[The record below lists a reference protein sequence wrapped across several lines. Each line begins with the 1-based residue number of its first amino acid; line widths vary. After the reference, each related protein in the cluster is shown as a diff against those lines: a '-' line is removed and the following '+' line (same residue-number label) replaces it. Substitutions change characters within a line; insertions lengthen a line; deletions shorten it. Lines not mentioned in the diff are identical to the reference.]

1 MISGQ
6 ANSDAEWQVA
16 ERAAVEMGVPR
27 ARRKQAGEAKP
38 HVAWRENKAGQ
49 RMAERATGE
58 AKVQQV

>member
-6 ANSDAEWQVA
+6 ANSDAERQVV
-16 ERAAVEMGVPR
+16 ERAAGEVGVLR
-27 ARRKQAGEAKP
+27 ARREQAGKAKP

-49 RMAERATGE
+49 HMAERAAGE